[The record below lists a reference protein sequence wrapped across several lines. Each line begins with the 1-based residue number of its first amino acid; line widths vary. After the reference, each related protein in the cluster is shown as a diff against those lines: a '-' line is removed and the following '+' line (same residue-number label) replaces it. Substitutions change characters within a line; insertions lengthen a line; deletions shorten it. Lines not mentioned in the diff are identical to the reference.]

1 MQKFIF
7 GIGMISVMLFTL
19 TACGG
24 EDPTEKIS
32 QTLSIDVSAGEEL
45 SSSDTHGGFHGDG
58 ISCVALQFSGSQVAD
73 AIAASAA
80 WVPLP
85 LDETAQVLAYGV
97 FRETAD
103 GISGAGP
110 YLTDGE
116 AIPCCRRLPTDTTA

>member
-7 GIGMISVMLFTL
+7 GIGMISLMLFTL

-58 ISCVALQFSGSQVAD
+58 ISCVALQFSDSQVAD

-110 YLTDGE
+110 
-116 AIPCCRRLPTDTTA
+116 